1 LQLKGQEI
9 FQAAVGTADTGEALM
24 EVAAVEKFV
33 NDLGHDG
40 PERAIA
46 GEMVT
51 GIFLA
56 KRGGVFVNALPEGRA
71 AGLAGL
77 IELERLHGGEY
88 RKADMPSSVTGG
100 RKK

>member
-1 LQLKGQEI
+1 
-9 FQAAVGTADTGEALM
+9 M
-24 EVAAVEKFV
+24 EVAAVEEFC
-33 NDLGHDG
+33 NDLGHDR

-46 GEMVT
+46 VEMAS

-56 KRGGVFVNALPEGRA
+56 KRDGLLVHALPEGRA

-77 IELERLHGGEY
+77 IELERLHRGQY
-88 RKADMPSSVTGG
+88 RKAGMPSSVTGG